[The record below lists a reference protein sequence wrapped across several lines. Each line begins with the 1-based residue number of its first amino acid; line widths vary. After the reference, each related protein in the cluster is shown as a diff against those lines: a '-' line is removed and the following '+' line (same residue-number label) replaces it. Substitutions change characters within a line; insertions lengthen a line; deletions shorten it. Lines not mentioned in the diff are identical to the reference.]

1 MLLDDIKEKRRRR
14 VEEKKR
20 SLPLGKFLNDVFKIE
35 RRDFLNAVRR
45 KDKIKIIAE
54 IKYRSPTASKLLCK
68 PATQMA
74 KEYERGGACAVSVV
88 IEQDFFG
95 GDTFTLKRVK
105 EEVRIPILC
114 KDFMIDDYQLYEAR
128 YFGADAVL
136 LIAALYDKKTLVHM
150 LNLCKELELDAVVEV
165 HTETELF
172 DVLDVGAEIIGV
184 NNRNLSTMQLC
195 MDTSLRLAPLL
206 PKEKVKI
213 AESGINSSNYIKE
226 LEKIGFDAALV
237 GEALLRAEDAE
248 RKMEQWLR

>member
-1 MLLDDIKEKRRRR
+1 
-14 VEEKKR
+14 
-20 SLPLGKFLNDVFKIE
+20 
-35 RRDFLNAVRR
+35 
-45 KDKIKIIAE
+45 
-54 IKYRSPTASKLLCK
+54 
-68 PATQMA
+68 
-74 KEYERGGACAVSVV
+74 
-88 IEQDFFG
+88 
-95 GDTFTLKRVK
+95 
-105 EEVRIPILC
+105 
-114 KDFMIDDYQLYEAR
+114 
-128 YFGADAVL
+128 
-136 LIAALYDKKTLVHM
+136 
-150 LNLCKELELDAVVEV
+150 LELDAVVEV